1 MIDALIPHGTCWHC
15 DEVEAD
21 QNPWICQG
29 CWVSVC
35 RIEALEAGEHTTA
48 LYRYQGALE
57 TLLTRAKRPL
67 EPAIYRLLLGVDFE
81 LPKGALYV
89 PVPTPWHRRF
99 RRRGCQTT
107 CIAEALAKRFGGS
120 VQHALTRGRFAKRQA
135 RLDAASRRALPE
147 DSFRLRAPVPD
158 AAYVVLVDDVVT
170 TGTTLRRAAKALG
183 REEVHRF
190 ALAKVL

>member
-1 MIDALIPHGTCWHC
+1 MAPAGIAMRWR
-15 DEVEAD
+15 
-21 QNPWICQG
+21 
-29 CWVSVC
+29 
-35 RIEALEAGEHTTA
+35 RIRTLGSAKVAGSRFDGSKRLKPASTPRRCTA
-48 LYRYQGALE
+48 TKARSRPYSH
-57 TLLTRAKRPL
+57 AKRPL

-120 VQHALTRGRFAKRQA
+120 VQHTLTRGRFAKRQA

-147 DSFRLRAPVPD
+147 DSFRLRTPVPD

-183 REEVHRF
+183 REDVHRF